1 MAFCVCKNRDCYS
14 ATSGELS
21 LQFPVVPV
29 CTKYSPNGEWRHNVC
44 LNLLGRRSGAGTFA
58 NLEFRPY
65 GNAITLEIPCDFD
78 NRVVTAIPE

>member
-1 MAFCVCKNRDCYS
+1 MAICGDFSWPFKPIL
-14 ATSGELS
+14 TWPL
-21 LQFPVVPV
+21 
-29 CTKYSPNGEWRHNVC
+29 TGEWRHNVC

>member
-1 MAFCVCKNRDCYS
+1 LF
-14 ATSGELS
+14 
-21 LQFPVVPV
+21 
-29 CTKYSPNGEWRHNVC
+29 SPNGEWRHNVC

-78 NRVVTAIPE
+78 NRVVTATPEQSVAHTGDVFQVFQLEPLQLSVLV